1 MIETKKFIFLSSRQ
15 RRWVSWLL
23 GLLLLLSI
31 VLLVT
36 FSKFY
41 QDAEI
46 KTLSIDLVKLLVTA
60 WGAWGLILLYASSNS
75 YNRINT
81 ETMAF
86 MEVDIPRAF
95 SSAKVQRGDRP
106 MDPVDEGLALDI
118 VVNTNQATVYRFSDS
133 AGFNIHFYCRSNIY
147 EMVVMLYLPAEPAE
161 KSDDIYKTSLA
172 YLRDSNVKVSPMG
185 VYEMNWTDTPEKRLV
200 FQIIRP
206 AGEDFLFDAAKRAY
220 LANCIY
226 GDVRA
231 FFLRAR
237 KAFLQPS

>member
-23 GLLLLLSI
+23 GFLLFLAI
-31 VLLVT
+31 FLLVM
-36 FSKFY
+36 FSRFF

-46 KTLSIDLVKLLVTA
+46 KALSIDLVKLFLTA
-60 WGAWGLILLYASSNS
+60 WGGWGLILLYASSNS
-75 YNRINT
+75 YNRINA

-95 SSAKVQRGDRP
+95 ASAKVQMGNRP
-106 MDPVDEGLALDI
+106 MDPLDQGLELEI
-118 VVNTNQATVYRFSDS
+118 VVKTNQATVYRFTDS
-133 AGFNIHFYCRSNIY
+133 SGFTIYFYCRSNVY
-147 EMVVMLYLPAEPAE
+147 DMTVLLYLPVEPADNFE
-161 KSDDIYKTSLA
+161 EIYKTSLA
-172 YLRDSNVKVSPMG
+172 YLRDNNVKVMPMG
-185 VYEMNWTDTPEKRLV
+185 VYDMNWTDTPDKRFV
-200 FQIIRP
+200 IQIIRSV
-206 AGEDFLFDAAKRAY
+206 GEDFLFDAAKRAY

-237 KAFLQPS
+237 RAFLHPL